1 LISGLKGTEHRGGS
15 NPRRH
20 TRGEKHT
27 THQHAP
33 TPVVGQAD
41 FDQMIVGRNGD
52 RVNRK
57 TVCVGPESAE
67 KSAISYLLLGIG
79 RKLRS

>member
-1 LISGLKGTEHRGGS
+1 
-15 NPRRH
+15 
-20 TRGEKHT
+20 
-27 THQHAP
+27 
-33 TPVVGQAD
+33 
-41 FDQMIVGRNGD
+41 MIVGRNGD

-79 RKLRS
+79 RKLRRLGAEELRS